1 MAHVVK
7 TCSKEIVAKMLAHYG
22 KSLTAS
28 TPNGAV
34 FSAKSNGVT
43 ITAYKS
49 GKVMFQGSDCENES
63 SIWNGASTIGK
74 VVKKSSV
81 SDHEYA
87 PPANLNSLSFIG
99 SDEAGTGD
107 YFGPITVAAAFVEP
121 GLVEKLRSL
130 GVRDSK
136 ELSDKQ
142 IVELAR
148 YLVDVIPFS
157 LLTLNNEKYN
167 EVQRQGWTQ
176 GKMKAMLHEKAIQN
190 LLKKLDS
197 AKPDGILV
205 DQFCDPGIYFR
216 HTGTSG
222 RREVPIYFTTKAES
236 VSIAVAAASII
247 ARSAFLKH
255 MNLLSE
261 ELGETVPKGA
271 GSHVDQFAAEVIQ
284 KNGIASLE
292 HFAKIHFANTEK
304 AKKRI
309 K

>member
-7 TCSKEIVAKMLAHYG
+7 NCSNETIEKMKAHYAKMR
-22 KSLTAS
+22 SAS
-28 TPNGAV
+28 TPNGAL

-49 GKVMFQGSDCENES
+49 GKVMFQGGDCENEA
-63 SIWNGASTIGK
+63 SIWSGEETAGK

-81 SDHEYA
+81 SDHAYT
-87 PPANLNSLSFIG
+87 PPANVNALSFIG

-107 YFGPITVAAAFVEP
+107 YFGPVTVAAAFVEP
-121 GLVEKLRSL
+121 NMVEKLRAL

-136 ELSDKQ
+136 ELKDKQ

-148 YLVDVIPFS
+148 GLVDVIPFS
-157 LLTLNNEKYN
+157 LLTLKNEKYN
-167 EVQRQGWTQ
+167 EVQRNGWTQ
-176 GKMKAMLHEKAIQN
+176 GKMKAMLHEQAIRN
-190 LLKKLDS
+190 LLNKLSDIT
-197 AKPDGILV
+197 PDGILV
-205 DQFCDPGIYFR
+205 DQFCEPGIYFR

-236 VSIAVAAASII
+236 VSLAVAAASII

-284 KNGIASLE
+284 NHGIDSLE
-292 HFAKIHFANTEK
+292 HFTKVHFANTEK